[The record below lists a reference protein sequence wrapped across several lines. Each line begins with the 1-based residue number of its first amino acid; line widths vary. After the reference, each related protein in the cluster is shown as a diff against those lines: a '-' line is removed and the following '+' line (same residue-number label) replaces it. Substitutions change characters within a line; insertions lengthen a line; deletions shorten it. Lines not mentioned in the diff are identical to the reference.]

1 MIAFGLA
8 SIGVRYPI
16 EKYPT
21 QKTTLNH
28 WINHS
33 QLYCGVAIAQFALA
47 LLAYKLG
54 PPAT

>member
-28 WINHS
+28 WTTIHS
-33 QLYCGVAIAQFALA
+33 YTVELQ
-47 LLAYKLG
+47 
-54 PPAT
+54 